1 MVKVILKITVMI
13 RLIVMVKDIN
23 KKEDLESSNQ
33 KWLYTKTGGEVIFK
47 TSSSSFFI

>member
-33 KWLYTKTGGEVIFK
+33 K
-47 TSSSSFFI
+47 

>member
-1 MVKVILKITVMI
+1 MSFDINVMVKVILKITVMI

-33 KWLYTKTGGEVIFK
+33 K
-47 TSSSSFFI
+47 